1 MSFVAQLALKG
12 LLECFRPKYII
23 VNWIYREFKWQ
34 SFNLCLYIYFDL
46 KRPKAVA
53 VWVWMG
59 QLKINLHF
67 IHSTWLYIFFTTIK
81 CFSLSHLLV
90 KALLIIVLMWTI
102 LFFKFSSIEIKW
114 RVFSQKWHSCYSAG
128 HCTASFRKSV
138 DNSFWVYIIKHKQLF
153 HQAYAHASIFGIDCK
168 RRKENY
174 IHMPYTQKV
183 CVRTRFRHFHLLRV
197 ASLESS

>member
-1 MSFVAQLALKG
+1 MNNFFSKRFYICRVICCTARTQG

-59 QLKINLHF
+59 QLKSNLHF
-67 IHSTWLYIFFTTIK
+67 IHSTWLYILSTTIK
-81 CFSLSHLLV
+81 RFSLSHLLV

-102 LFFKFSSIEIKW
+102 LFFKFSSIKIKW
-114 RVFSQKWHSCYSAG
+114 GGFFSKRTLVLFRWALYILESP
-128 HCTASFRKSV
+128 RKSV
-138 DNSFWVYIIKHKQLF
+138 DNSFWVYIIKYKQLF
-153 HQAYAHASIFGIDCK
+153 HQAYAHASIL
-168 RRKENY
+168 
-174 IHMPYTQKV
+174 V
-183 CVRTRFRHFHLLRV
+183 
-197 ASLESS
+197 